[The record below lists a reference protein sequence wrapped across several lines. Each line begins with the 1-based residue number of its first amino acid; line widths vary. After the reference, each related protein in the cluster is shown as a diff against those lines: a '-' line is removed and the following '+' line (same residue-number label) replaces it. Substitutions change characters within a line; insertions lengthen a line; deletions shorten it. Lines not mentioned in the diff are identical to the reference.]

1 MMVATVY
8 ASHALNAMF
17 PHYTFQTK
25 TTVIDL
31 FYGTFTN
38 TMPTAAIFLLLTSA
52 ALHALWNLLLKR
64 SQEKYSAM
72 GWQVIISG
80 VFAFFLLLFTGLP
93 PRSMWTFA
101 LISMALEAV
110 YFILLSNAY
119 SDHDFSLVY
128 PIARGTAPA
137 FLMLW
142 SILFLREK
150 PTAAGMLGISM
161 IVAGM
166 VIIGA
171 TSLLQNRGSRLH
183 IKGVVVALSVAL
195 IISLYTLIDGTA
207 VKHGPPLPYAL
218 TMFMFVPALTTAY
231 NVRRL
236 GWRQFAAAWN
246 GPRIPLI
253 LAAVLGVVAYLLALI
268 AYSFAPLSYSGAIRE
283 VSVVIGTF
291 LGWQFLRE
299 PMGGT
304 RVLGAAVIFAGILVI
319 AMFG

>member
-1 MMVATVY
+1 
-8 ASHALNAMF
+8 
-17 PHYTFQTK
+17 
-25 TTVIDL
+25 
-31 FYGTFTN
+31 
-38 TMPTAAIFLLLTSA
+38 MPIAAILLLLASA
-52 ALHALWNLLLKR
+52 SLHALWNLLLKR
-64 SQEKYSAM
+64 SQEKYIAM
-72 GWQVIISG
+72 GWQVLLSG

-93 PRSMWTFA
+93 PRSMWLFA

-142 SILFLREK
+142 SILFLRET
-150 PTAAGMLGISM
+150 PTAGGMLGIGM

-171 TSLLQNRGSRLH
+171 TSLIQNRGSRLH
-183 IKGVVVALSVAL
+183 IKGVLVALSVAL

-218 TMFMFVPALTTAY
+218 TMFMFVPVLTTAY
-231 NVRRL
+231 NVRRF
-236 GWRQFAAAWN
+236 GWEQFVSAWK

-253 LAAVLGVVAYLLALI
+253 LAAALGVAAYLLALI

-283 VSVVIGTF
+283 VSVVIGTL
-291 LGWQFLRE
+291 LGWQFLQE

-304 RVLGAAVIFAGILVI
+304 RLVGAVIIFAGILVI
-319 AMFG
+319 ALLG

>member
-1 MMVATVY
+1 
-8 ASHALNAMF
+8 
-17 PHYTFQTK
+17 
-25 TTVIDL
+25 
-31 FYGTFTN
+31 
-38 TMPTAAIFLLLTSA
+38 MPTAAILLLLLSA
-52 ALHALWNLLLKR
+52 SLHAIWNLLLKR
-64 SQEKYSAM
+64 SQEKYTAM

-80 VFAFFLLLFTGLP
+80 IFAFFLLIFTGFP
-93 PRSMWTFA
+93 PRSMWLFA
-101 LISMALEAV
+101 SISMILEAV

-142 SILFLREK
+142 SILFLHET
-150 PTAAGMLGISM
+150 PTPGGILGIGL

-171 TSLLQNRGSRLH
+171 TSLIQNRGSRLH
-183 IKGVVVALSVAL
+183 MKGVLVALSVAL
-195 IISLYTLIDGTA
+195 IISMYTLIDGTA
-207 VKHGPPLPYAL
+207 VKNGRPLPYAL
-218 TMFMFVPALTTAY
+218 TMFMLVPFITTTY
-231 NVRRL
+231 NVRRF

-268 AYSFAPLSYSGAIRE
+268 AYTFAPLSYSGAIRE
-283 VSVVIGTF
+283 VSVVIGAF
-291 LGWQFLRE
+291 LGWQFLDE

-304 RVLGAAVIFAGILVI
+304 RVLGAGVIFAGILVI
-319 AMFG
+319 AFFG